1 MKNVK
6 IIPLDILALFLEVF
20 PFFTILNV
28 LYYILI
34 LIEFKCV
41 FLKLFYTEKLTVFPV
56 ISLYKLENN
65 SIVKFNSFVV
75 GSTPP

>member
-34 LIEFKCV
+34 LIEFKRV

-56 ISLYKLENN
+56 ISLYKLENK